1 MKWRKREKRAKCGNK
16 RLGAERGQGP
26 KGKRQGPRCGRVDSV
41 LCQPGV
47 GRAGQRGPKWAKTPQ
62 KKSHL
67 QERAGSKCSLC
78 PPKRADPI
86 LAGSP
91 RFIPKTSP
99 VWVQGCPCPIPSWI
113 WLWGTKHDL
122 SSLGVVWH
130 SDVLLINDEYLH
142 CKRGLTGGNSKTPKK
157 KKKI

>member
-1 MKWRKREKRAKCGNK
+1 MAINAWELSVA
-16 RLGAERGQGP
+16 RGQKAKGKVRGVAGWILCCASLGWAGQGRGAPNGP
-26 KGKRQGPRCGRVDSV
+26 KHH
-41 LCQPGV
+41 
-47 GRAGQRGPKWAKTPQ
+47 

-122 SSLGVVWH
+122 SSLGIVWH

-157 KKKI
+157 KKNLKY